1 MSELNVTPKPWRAY
15 PSKDTTLR
23 QLEAAI
29 LAFPELVLD
38 VAPITF
44 EISLKLGFDEDPPPT
59 DELAAVLYPLDENL
73 IVSETGTFPALEARK
88 ERIAIEKS
96 FEAEAAD
103 RNAEG
108 A

>member
-1 MSELNVTPKPWRAY
+1 MSELNITPKPWRAY

-59 DELAAVLYPLDENL
+59 DELAAVLYPEDENL
-73 IVSETGTFPALEARK
+73 IVSETGTFPRMKPAD
-88 ERIAIEKS
+88 AIEKS
-96 FEAEAAD
+96 FDAEAQD

-108 A
+108 V